1 MADKVAF
8 EREANG
14 YSVAQVDAYIST
26 IVSHYDEL
34 LKHYEALQVELDEAK
49 KALEASLEANVQEEL
64 ARAATPA
71 PTPAPVQGDHT
82 AEALELLNE
91 TTQVITGVRREAR
104 SKMVGLV
111 DQTSGHV
118 RRLEETLVILKEEIA
133 RTYQTIEEKL

>member
-14 YSVAQVDAYIST
+14 YSVAQVDAYVST

-34 LKHYEALQVELDEAK
+34 LKHYEALQTELEESK
-49 KALEASLEANVQEEL
+49 KSLAAALEANVAEEQ
-64 ARAATPA
+64 AAAAPA
-71 PTPAPVQGDHT
+71 PAPVSVQGDHT

-118 RRLEETLVILKEEIA
+118 RRLEETLAILKDEIA

>member
-1 MADKVAF
+1 MAEKVAF

-14 YSVAQVDAYIST
+14 YSVAQVDAYVDT

-34 LKHYEALQVELDEAK
+34 LNHYEALQAELEETK
-49 KALEASLEANVQEEL
+49 LALEAAQSQGGGVAQDEFSLAEPLVS
-64 ARAATPA
+64 
-71 PTPAPVQGDHT
+71 VQGDHT

-118 RRLEETLVILKEEIA
+118 RRIEETVAALKEELS